1 MPEQQRPDT
10 SGFEAGP
17 DQNSSPAAALAAAA
31 KAKRPPA
38 KPLSEV
44 AEVVPAG
51 GGSTSGLHTTT
62 VLSQDRIERYR
73 RSRFNA
79 LLGITP
85 TRLVQYLSDWEAG
98 YLRNMALTMEQIL
111 RRDAVYKTVAPKRYA
126 DAARQTWQVQVL
138 PGHEKDPEA
147 LAQKAALEH
156 FYHNLRCKS
165 AVDGNQTGGVALA
178 IRQMIKF
185 GVGLKYCV
193 HEILWRQTP
202 DGVTATLNHVPPW
215 FFEAR
220 TGKLRFLM
228 EDFAWDGVPMAVHD
242 PTVNG
247 GAMEVGSWMVSVG
260 EGLMESGSILYIY
273 GNYALRDWGDYS
285 EQRGYPLMKAY
296 TSAPENSDRWNAL
309 ATALA
314 SFSPRNPI
322 IMGPKETEDV
332 DILST
337 AAQGAFAPQLLWEEM
352 KKCKTALWRGGDLG
366 TVSAGAGS
374 GQGASL
380 QGGETT
386 NLQEDDCQWVSEN
399 FQAQLDPLVV
409 RVVRGP
415 NVPVL
420 AYFSLGGSKKSNTAL
435 ELQADTFLL
444 GAGFPLSVSSV
455 AERYNRPVPQPDE
468 PLLTKPEPPSPFGGG
483 GGFGGKGAPP
493 FGGKGGADEEGNPQ
507 GAEEAEADA
516 TPDTDKEQGP
526 AASDEEEDT
535 LGRLR
540 RPAFGNEGGDQP
552 RDERGRWTYGYE
564 GEAIKQPEAGKF
576 IESLTER
583 DSQNK
588 EEIGNALTRSDLRT
602 LVKTSD
608 GKGITAAMAYK
619 STKDAIEIH
628 HLGSTEKGS
637 GSEAIKKIQKG
648 LRGRRLIAKE
658 VVPTAEGFYAKMGF
672 VPTEG
677 NDWEWRPHAANARP
691 EVRPLV
697 AQALARVGAAQS
709 AALKPVA
716 DRLRKLLA
724 APDGELQAGLLR
736 LRRDLP
742 SMLREMNKQPKAAAA
757 FESAIG
763 TALAAGAA
771 GAEKANEEFDE
782 AKHPRGKDG
791 RWVDSQGRWELTE
804 SDHPMGGKRWQL
816 HDKKKLFTEW
826 ADFGDASAT
835 EKVRGQAVAEF
846 DKRVGASA
854 KHTDKVKAYEAEQ
867 KLAAELP
874 KDAVLQQGAGY
885 PPLYRRG
892 GKWYTEQTGGLLD
905 RKLFPKLDEALHE
918 SIVAGK
924 GKQAANARPVPASE
938 VALPGGTVVRSVDG
952 EDPAR
957 LARSLAGTYPDGQA
971 EVREL
976 PNGRLLVAAPGSLW
990 LVSRTALTHGGE
1002 RANAEAFEAVRKQA
1016 EAEAPAPGDEAEADP
1031 DAEAREA
1038 MAEALG
1044 TAPDDP
1050 LVDAALGAGLD
1061 PADPELARKAQ
1072 EALAAAQGEADGEEG
1087 DKDAP
1092 GAPEAASGQGSAE
1105 DAPPGA
1111 PGAPGAPEQPTA
1123 ADAAPDKPFPKPPA
1137 GPPPELMDFQ
1147 QFQRSGWAKPGALGL
1162 VVSNAGQL
1170 GAQHKAHYASA
1181 VDARKPVL
1189 KRVADYYGVQV
1200 PYGYQEQGDRYVWK
1214 GGGPPNRPVGT
1225 EAAANEGK
1233 PCGESFIG
1241 ADKTC
1246 RVGEGMPNSQVRTWA
1261 EQRFGKESGK
1271 NFASWF
1277 GASKAVDENGE
1288 PLVLYHGTT
1297 RKNPKRLRE
1306 SFEAGAGIFLT
1317 DNEDV
1322 ASTFTFPREYGESVM
1337 EDEDGNEIEPGDV
1350 VQIYAKVENPLVI
1363 EGRDAQAVVDDTPL
1377 QVQTIRSAKQAG
1389 HDGIILRGVK
1399 EGIGERYK
1407 SDNYIVFSST
1417 QVKATNNRGTWDN
1430 TDLLGNE
1437 PDPGF
1442 SGQSDKLGAA
1452 QSGRVGSVTEPFEH
1466 AYAPNPDPSPLSLAK
1481 QPASAPPAKARGPK
1495 PPELMDPDEF
1505 AASEHATAK
1514 ALGVGAN
1521 QPWHLRAAHRSYVED
1536 AMGKLKPLSRAAVE
1550 SFNAVGFKL
1559 AGGYKDAGDGM
1570 LVWSQGE
1577 ENVPP
1582 KTWAQ

>member
-242 PTVNG
+242 PTANG

-285 EQRGYPLMKAY
+285 EQRGYPLMKAH
-296 TSAPENSDRWNAL
+296 TSAPEGSPRWEAL
-309 ATALA
+309 IGALA
-314 SFSPRNPI
+314 SFSPRNPLV
-322 IMGPKETEDV
+322 MGPKETEDL

-337 AAQGAFAPQLLWEEM
+337 AAQGQFAPALLWEEM

-399 FQAQLDPLVV
+399 FQTQLDPLVV

-420 AYFSLGGSKKSNTAL
+420 VYFSLGGSKKSNTAL
-435 ELQADTFLL
+435 ELQVDTFLL
-444 GAGFPLSVSSV
+444 GAGFPLSVGSV
-455 AERYNRPVPQPDE
+455 AERFNRPVPQPDE
-468 PLLTKPEPPSPFGGG
+468 PLLKKPEPPSPFGGG
-483 GGFGGKGAPP
+483 GRFGGKGAPP
-493 FGGKGGADEEGNPQ
+493 FGGEGGADEEGNPQ

-526 AASDEEEDT
+526 EAGDEEEDA

-540 RPAFGNEGGDQP
+540 RPAFGNE
-552 RDERGRWTYGYE
+552 
-564 GEAIKQPEAGKF
+564 
-576 IESLTER
+576 L
-583 DSQNK
+583 
-588 EEIGNALTRSDLRT
+588 
-602 LVKTSD
+602 
-608 GKGITAAMAYK
+608 
-619 STKDAIEIH
+619 
-628 HLGSTEKGS
+628 
-637 GSEAIKKIQKG
+637 
-648 LRGRRLIAKE
+648 
-658 VVPTAEGFYAKMGF
+658 
-672 VPTEG
+672 
-677 NDWEWRPHAANARP
+677 ANARP

-716 DRLRKLLA
+716 ERLRKLLA
-724 APDGELQAGLLR
+724 APDGELEAGLLR

-742 SMLREMNKQPKAAAA
+742 SMLRELNKQPKAAAA

-771 GAEKANEEFDE
+771 GAEKANEGFANKGGFVTMDDHVVFVGKEKDETDGGDRNAELGGAPKRVSEKDQEEIRLLAEKSGKAESEKMDYFLGEKDKYEASGKEWGEHPLFKGKDPTHAGLTKASKQAREKLDARVSELGKRYPYLKDGLYFGFTPSGQEAVEKMARFHRDAVIDHVREGISKEVEPVVKRIREADKTTDPTSLKTGQHVWDSKTQKVFQVSRLTHGGKRAMATDETGIESRLSTGRSAPLGGIAGSGHYYHKITNADAKEYRKLMGEFKKRVEAEGVSFQAIKNTANARPLVRRLDAPDPGGAALALANEHGTVPQELGGGRYLVAAPGSLWLVSRTALTHGGERANAEAFDALRKQAESEAPAPSDEAEADPDAQAREAMAEALGTAPDDPLVDAALGAGLDPADPELTRKAQQALAVAQGKEGSEDAPGAPEAASGQGSAEDTPPGTPGAPEQPTAADAAPDKPFPKPPAGPPPELMDFQQFQRSGWAKPSALGLVASNAGQLGAQHKAHYTQAVEARKPVLKRVADYYGVQVPYGYQEQGDRYVWKGDGPPKRPVGTEAAANEEFDE

-854 KHTDKVKAYEAEQ
+854 KQADKAKSYEAEQ

-905 RKLFPKLDEALHE
+905 RKLFPKLDKALHE

-924 GKQAANARPVPASE
+924 GKQS
-938 VALPGGTVVRSVDG
+938 
-952 EDPAR
+952 
-957 LARSLAGTYPDGQA
+957 
-971 EVREL
+971 
-976 PNGRLLVAAPGSLW
+976 
-990 LVSRTALTHGGE
+990 
-1002 RANAEAFEAVRKQA
+1002 
-1016 EAEAPAPGDEAEADP
+1016 
-1031 DAEAREA
+1031 
-1038 MAEALG
+1038 
-1044 TAPDDP
+1044 
-1050 LVDAALGAGLD
+1050 
-1061 PADPELARKAQ
+1061 
-1072 EALAAAQGEADGEEG
+1072 
-1087 DKDAP
+1087 
-1092 GAPEAASGQGSAE
+1092 
-1105 DAPPGA
+1105 
-1111 PGAPGAPEQPTA
+1111 
-1123 ADAAPDKPFPKPPA
+1123 
-1137 GPPPELMDFQ
+1137 
-1147 QFQRSGWAKPGALGL
+1147 
-1162 VVSNAGQL
+1162 
-1170 GAQHKAHYASA
+1170 
-1181 VDARKPVL
+1181 
-1189 KRVADYYGVQV
+1189 
-1200 PYGYQEQGDRYVWK
+1200 
-1214 GGGPPNRPVGT
+1214 
-1225 EAAANEGK
+1225 ANEK
-1233 PCGESFIG
+1233 
-1241 ADKTC
+1241 
-1246 RVGEGMPNSQVRTWA
+1246 
-1261 EQRFGKESGK
+1261 
-1271 NFASWF
+1271 
-1277 GASKAVDENGE
+1277 
-1288 PLVLYHGTT
+1288 
-1297 RKNPKRLRE
+1297 
-1306 SFEAGAGIFLT
+1306 
-1317 DNEDV
+1317 
-1322 ASTFTFPREYGESVM
+1322 
-1337 EDEDGNEIEPGDV
+1337 
-1350 VQIYAKVENPLVI
+1350 
-1363 EGRDAQAVVDDTPL
+1363 
-1377 QVQTIRSAKQAG
+1377 
-1389 HDGIILRGVK
+1389 
-1399 EGIGERYK
+1399 
-1407 SDNYIVFSST
+1407 
-1417 QVKATNNRGTWDN
+1417 
-1430 TDLLGNE
+1430 
-1437 PDPGF
+1437 DPGF

-1466 AYAPNPDPSPLSLAK
+1466 AYAPNPSPSPLSLTK
-1481 QPASAPPAKARGPK
+1481 QPTSAPPAKAKGPK

-1559 AGGYKDAGDGM
+1559 AGGYKDAGDGT
-1570 LVWSQGE
+1570 LAWSQGE
-1577 ENVPP
+1577 EEVPP

>member
-111 RRDAVYKTVAPKRYA
+111 RRDAIYKTVAPKRYA

-242 PTVNG
+242 PTVSG

-285 EQRGYPLMKAY
+285 EQRGYPLMKAH
-296 TSAPENSDRWNAL
+296 TAAPEGSDRWNAL
-309 ATALA
+309 ITALA
-314 SFSPRNPI
+314 SFSPRNPLV
-322 IMGPKETEDV
+322 MGPKETEDL
-332 DILST
+332 DILRT
-337 AAQGAFAPQLLWEEM
+337 EAQGQFAPALLWEEM

-386 NLQEDDCQWVSEN
+386 NLQEDDCQWVSEC
-399 FQAQLDPLVV
+399 FQTQVDPLVV

-435 ELQADTFLL
+435 ELQVDTFLL
-444 GAGFPLSVSSV
+444 GAGFPLSVGSV
-455 AERYNRPVPQPDE
+455 AERFNRPVPQPEE
-468 PLLTKPEPPSPFGGG
+468 PLLKKPEPPSPFGGG
-483 GGFGGKGAPP
+483 GRFGGKGAPP
-493 FGGKGGADEEGNPQ
+493 FGGGEGGKDEEGNPQ

-526 AASDEEEDT
+526 AASDEEEDA

-540 RPAFGNEGGDQP
+540 RPPFANE
-552 RDERGRWTYGYE
+552 
-564 GEAIKQPEAGKF
+564 
-576 IESLTER
+576 L
-583 DSQNK
+583 
-588 EEIGNALTRSDLRT
+588 
-602 LVKTSD
+602 
-608 GKGITAAMAYK
+608 
-619 STKDAIEIH
+619 
-628 HLGSTEKGS
+628 
-637 GSEAIKKIQKG
+637 
-648 LRGRRLIAKE
+648 
-658 VVPTAEGFYAKMGF
+658 
-672 VPTEG
+672 
-677 NDWEWRPHAANARP
+677 ANARP
-691 EVRPLV
+691 EIRPLV

-724 APDGELQAGLLR
+724 APDGELTAGLLR

-742 SMLREMNKQPKAAAA
+742 SMLRELNKQPKAAAA

-771 GAEKANEEFDE
+771 GAEKANEKFDE
-782 AKHPRGKDG
+782 AKHPR
-791 RWVDSQGRWELTE
+791 
-804 SDHPMGGKRWQL
+804 
-816 HDKKKLFTEW
+816 
-826 ADFGDASAT
+826 DA
-835 EKVRGQAVAEF
+835 
-846 DKRVGASA
+846 
-854 KHTDKVKAYEAEQ
+854 
-867 KLAAELP
+867 
-874 KDAVLQQGAGY
+874 
-885 PPLYRRG
+885 
-892 GKWYTEQTGGLLD
+892 
-905 RKLFPKLDEALHE
+905 
-918 SIVAGK
+918 K
-924 GKQAANARPVPASE
+924 GKFADAGGRFHLADAKPPKVFGMCKATYKGNESAHPLVRRLDAPD
-938 VALPGGTVVRSVDG
+938 PGS
-952 EDPAR
+952 A
-957 LARSLAGTYPDGQA
+957 ARSLAGTYSDGQA
-971 EVREL
+971 TIQEL

-1002 RANAEAFEAVRKQA
+1002 RANAEAFDALRKQA

-1031 DAEAREA
+1031 DAREA

-1061 PADPELARKAQ
+1061 PADPELAQKAQ
-1072 EALAAAQGEADGEEG
+1072 QALAAAQGEADGEEG

-1092 GAPEAASGQGSAE
+1092 EAPEAASGQGSA
-1105 DAPPGA
+1105 DGTPPGT
-1111 PGAPGAPEQPTA
+1111 PGAPEQPTA

-1147 QFQRSGWAKPGALGL
+1147 QFQRSGWAKPSALGL

-1170 GAQHKAHYASA
+1170 GAQHKAHYAQA
-1181 VDARKPVL
+1181 VEARKPML

-1214 GGGPPNRPVGT
+1214 GGGLPKRPVGT
-1225 EAAANEGK
+1225 EAAANEK
-1233 PCGESFIG
+1233 
-1241 ADKTC
+1241 
-1246 RVGEGMPNSQVRTWA
+1246 
-1261 EQRFGKESGK
+1261 
-1271 NFASWF
+1271 
-1277 GASKAVDENGE
+1277 
-1288 PLVLYHGTT
+1288 
-1297 RKNPKRLRE
+1297 
-1306 SFEAGAGIFLT
+1306 
-1317 DNEDV
+1317 
-1322 ASTFTFPREYGESVM
+1322 
-1337 EDEDGNEIEPGDV
+1337 
-1350 VQIYAKVENPLVI
+1350 
-1363 EGRDAQAVVDDTPL
+1363 
-1377 QVQTIRSAKQAG
+1377 
-1389 HDGIILRGVK
+1389 
-1399 EGIGERYK
+1399 
-1407 SDNYIVFSST
+1407 
-1417 QVKATNNRGTWDN
+1417 
-1430 TDLLGNE
+1430 
-1437 PDPGF
+1437 DPGF

-1466 AYAPNPDPSPLSLAK
+1466 AYAPNPAPSPLALAK
-1481 QPASAPPAKARGPK
+1481 QPTPAPLAKTKGPK

-1514 ALGVGAN
+1514 TLGVGAN

-1559 AGGYKDAGDGM
+1559 AGGYKDAGDGT
-1570 LVWSQGE
+1570 LAWSQGE
-1577 ENVPP
+1577 EEVPP